1 MTPYEAV
8 YGVQSPRLM
17 THILETTRVQA
28 IEEEL
33 KSRDQILQTSKENLV
48 LAEGRMKQMADLHQT
63 KRDFLVKDW
72 VLLELQPYRQR
83 LVATRRS
90 QKFSPKVFGPCQ
102 ILKRVDPVTYKLQL
116 LAESRIHLVFLV
128 S

>member
-8 YGVQSPRLM
+8 YDVQSPRLM

-90 QKFSPKVFGPCQ
+90 QKFSPKVFWSLSDFKKSGSCY
-102 ILKRVDPVTYKLQL
+102 I
-116 LAESRIHLVFLV
+116 
-128 S
+128 